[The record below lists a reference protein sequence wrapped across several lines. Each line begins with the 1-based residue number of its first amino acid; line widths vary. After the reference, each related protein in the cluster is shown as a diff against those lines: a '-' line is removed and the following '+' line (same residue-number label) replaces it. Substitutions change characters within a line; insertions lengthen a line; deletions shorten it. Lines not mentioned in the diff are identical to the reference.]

1 MARGLAFLHARS
13 IADLDVKSPN
23 VLLTPA
29 RSAKLADFGLARVLL
44 TAATAVTAC
53 GSFDWAA
60 PELLMGGA
68 NKVSSAA
75 DIYSFGVILW
85 ELATRE
91 APRRGRMRVPACAPA
106 PPPPAAPC
114 MIYPWRWEAA
124 CAAECELGRPCVCL
138 RRGGSALGLVAY
150 MRAADKRAVTC
161 HDARG
166 LRRAAA
172 AAAGCRRSVRR
183 SWSS

>member
-1 MARGLAFLHARS
+1 VAVDVARGLAFLHARS

-68 NKVSSAA
+68 ANKVSSAA

-106 PPPPAAPC
+106 APARRPVHERPLAPGGC
-114 MIYPWRWEAA
+114 PCRRVR
-124 CAAECELGRPCVCL
+124 LGRPRQCRCWVAL
-138 RRGGSALGLVAY
+138 HWGLAAVLTSVLLASAL
-150 MRAADKRAVTC
+150 
-161 HDARG
+161 
-166 LRRAAA
+166 
-172 AAAGCRRSVRR
+172 
-183 SWSS
+183 